1 MNILVKRFSGLFK
14 GVVSGFDRI
23 VFKGMIRPLIYPEG
37 AERFFRRRGVLN
49 KNYKDWVTGQS
60 DQLVGALEEYALAQ
74 SGTRITPLR
83 SWRARKEE
91 IAHRRQQE
99 RGVESGFI
107 GAWSCLETGSSFRA
121 SFQPGAGRPS
131 LAPYSV
137 ACKHV
142 YLYFDH
148 EDYGFMNIR
157 LQTWFPF
164 HIQICMNGR
173 EWLRRSLQKAGA
185 DFVMRG
191 NKLLHAEDYD
201 LVQRTLDLQLDTRWS
216 AMLDGFLPTAFPTMR
231 QTLRDPL
238 SYYWTFWQSEWATD
252 FIADSP
258 ARLSAVA
265 DALLRHAFMTGTTDR
280 VLRYFN
286 RPLDAEGLPR
296 VHMDD
301 QITSRALKFPEGL
314 RVRHWVG
321 SNSAKGYNEY
331 NVLRAETT
339 INHPGAFRV
348 WRRAQ
353 GEPETERKKLL
364 PLRKSVADAAL
375 RAKVSQEVN
384 DRFIQN
390 LADMSDETPTRELLA
405 PVTTAGTK
413 DGRRVR
419 GLDPTGKDL
428 EPLRALSDPAYD
440 LTGVTN
446 KLIREKLAACPWGS
460 GLSDKQLSAKVS
472 RLFRLLRDHGII
484 RKNPNQRSYHLT
496 QRGRQTVMVVSA
508 MLSASTEQLMKM
520 AA

>member
-1 MNILVKRFSGLFK
+1 
-14 GVVSGFDRI
+14 
-23 VFKGMIRPLIYPEG
+23 
-37 AERFFRRRGVLN
+37 
-49 KNYKDWVTGQS
+49 
-60 DQLVGALEEYALAQ
+60 
-74 SGTRITPLR
+74 
-83 SWRARKEE
+83 
-91 IAHRRQQE
+91 
-99 RGVESGFI
+99 
-107 GAWSCLETGSSFRA
+107 
-121 SFQPGAGRPS
+121 
-131 LAPYSV
+131 
-137 ACKHV
+137 
-142 YLYFDH
+142 
-148 EDYGFMNIR
+148 
-157 LQTWFPF
+157 
-164 HIQICMNGR
+164 
-173 EWLRRSLQKAGA
+173 
-185 DFVMRG
+185 
-191 NKLLHAEDYD
+191 
-201 LVQRTLDLQLDTRWS
+201 
-216 AMLDGFLPTAFPTMR
+216 
-231 QTLRDPL
+231 
-238 SYYWTFWQSEWATD
+238 
-252 FIADSP
+252 
-258 ARLSAVA
+258 
-265 DALLRHAFMTGTTDR
+265 
-280 VLRYFN
+280 
-286 RPLDAEGLPR
+286 
-296 VHMDD
+296 MDD

-460 GLSDKQLSAKVS
+460 GLTDKQLSAKVS